1 MPLAGSAMQSTKAKN
16 CDQYRCVYA
25 ECMWICTYIYYI
37 IITIIYNMV
46 VDEQKR
52 ENNLQGSSFLA
63 IDRIDSRFLIKC
75 HLKTVKS
82 TILWGKSN
90 YVYFCRF
97 HTLCA
102 TLDRNVIQS
111 VWLMLG
117 NLGMV
122 LSFTCR
128 QYISGWWFGT
138 CFIFHNI
145 WDNPSHWLILFKMV
159 KTTNNRYYLF
169 LIDAVCVCKREEEGE
184 VWDRRIDRIGNA
196 PKKTRLR
203 KAELIKSTNW
213 APTFV
218 WTTSNEKIWLT
229 NWY

>member
-1 MPLAGSAMQSTKAKN
+1 
-16 CDQYRCVYA
+16 
-25 ECMWICTYIYYI
+25 
-37 IITIIYNMV
+37 MV

-111 VWLMLG
+111 V
-117 NLGMV
+117 
-122 LSFTCR
+122 
-128 QYISGWWFGT
+128 
-138 CFIFHNI
+138 
-145 WDNPSHWLILFKMV
+145 
-159 KTTNNRYYLF
+159 
-169 LIDAVCVCKREEEGE
+169 
-184 VWDRRIDRIGNA
+184 
-196 PKKTRLR
+196 
-203 KAELIKSTNW
+203 
-213 APTFV
+213 
-218 WTTSNEKIWLT
+218 
-229 NWY
+229 